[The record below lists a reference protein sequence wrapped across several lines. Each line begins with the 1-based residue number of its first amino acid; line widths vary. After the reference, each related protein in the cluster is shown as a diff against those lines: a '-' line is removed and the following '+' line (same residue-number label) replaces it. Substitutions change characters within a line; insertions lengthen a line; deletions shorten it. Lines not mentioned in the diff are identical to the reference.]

1 MSLPILPKYELCC
14 GCHACYS
21 ACPHDSI
28 EMNWDF
34 EGFMYPHIDE
44 MTCTECKQCE
54 IACPT
59 LPFLHTAPYDSVR
72 KKSTFPKVM
81 PNQTLHFIALE
92 NAKIALGGGHYLLSK
107 NHNIQILPTQIF

>member
-1 MSLPILPKYELCC
+1 
-14 GCHACYS
+14 
-21 ACPHDSI
+21 
-28 EMNWDF
+28 
-34 EGFMYPHIDE
+34 MYPHVDKV
-44 MTCTECKQCE
+44 TCTECKQCE

-72 KKSTFPKVM
+72 KKSTSPKVA

-107 NHNIQILPTQIF
+107 NHNPQVSLTQIFQNLTFQILSTRQQEKSA